1 MDKRYIVTANA
12 SRARVFA
19 HQAGVVR
26 EVDTLIH
33 PEGRLHTGDLRTG
46 GKGESDDVVS
56 HSPRQ
61 SGNDDA
67 TMEKH
72 AAFFAKEVADYL
84 RQARTQGKAD
94 EFIIAA
100 APHFLG
106 LIRQKLDKPT
116 QACVIHTLDK
126 DLSSAD
132 EEELAEK
139 FRPPLN

>member
-1 MDKRYIVTANA
+1 MNKRYIVTANA
-12 SRARVFA
+12 TRARIFA

-46 GKGESDDVVS
+46 GKGEADDAAS

-61 SGNDDA
+61 SGNDEA

-94 EFIIAA
+94 EFVIAA

-106 LIRQKLDKPT
+106 LLRQKLDKPT
-116 QACVIHTLDK
+116 QECVIHTLDK
-126 DLSSAD
+126 DLSGAS
-132 EEELAEK
+132 ENELAEK
-139 FRPPLN
+139 FRPPLG